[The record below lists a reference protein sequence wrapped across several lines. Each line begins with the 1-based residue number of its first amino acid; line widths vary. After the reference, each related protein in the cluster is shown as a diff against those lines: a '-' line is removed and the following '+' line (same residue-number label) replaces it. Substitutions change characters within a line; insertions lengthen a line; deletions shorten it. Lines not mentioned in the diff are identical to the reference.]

1 MYINVLFLIKLPD
14 ACAGHIFLVI
24 VSIFSSLGLGKDGF
38 PVLSTLTRD
47 MMLSLRIILLTLTPF
62 FLAHKSKTVRLKHF
76 DRVRTVMQFW
86 KLSYETFS
94 SHRAE
99 PILQR
104 IKEDRT
110 RVVSPSF
117 DNIKYDTFELEE
129 YPLSAQG
136 FDWEL
141 WCRYLNPPKSWWT
154 QRNHTAPIR

>member
-1 MYINVLFLIKLPD
+1 MAFPQRYSASVVHHDHLSLSPVFIITPSSFFSTRAALVLLPD
-14 ACAGHIFLVI
+14 
-24 VSIFSSLGLGKDGF
+24 
-38 PVLSTLTRD
+38 
-47 MMLSLRIILLTLTPF
+47 
-62 FLAHKSKTVRLKHF
+62 
-76 DRVRTVMQFW
+76 
-86 KLSYETFS
+86 
-94 SHRAE
+94 RAE

-117 DNIKYDTFELEE
+117 DNIKYDTFEIEE

-141 WCRYLNPPKSWWT
+141 WCRYLNPPKSWWS

>member
-1 MYINVLFLIKLPD
+1 MLNVD
-14 ACAGHIFLVI
+14 
-24 VSIFSSLGLGKDGF
+24 
-38 PVLSTLTRD
+38 
-47 MMLSLRIILLTLTPF
+47 
-62 FLAHKSKTVRLKHF
+62 
-76 DRVRTVMQFW
+76 
-86 KLSYETFS
+86 LSYCIPYFGQNSPATMYHCLWDYLFS
-94 SHRAE
+94 HLKHRAE

-117 DNIKYDTFELEE
+117 DNIKFDTFEIEE

-154 QRNHTAPIR
+154 QRNHTAPIRHKRGDNGKDIPTRASKNSNTLCQNGLAIEHSH

>member
-1 MYINVLFLIKLPD
+1 MGTSV
-14 ACAGHIFLVI
+14 GHSVSKKKTIVHFNYKIFFFVKKSEFFQL
-24 VSIFSSLGLGKDGF
+24 
-38 PVLSTLTRD
+38 LSQLK
-47 MMLSLRIILLTLTPF
+47 RISFHPCL
-62 FLAHKSKTVRLKHF
+62 
-76 DRVRTVMQFW
+76 
-86 KLSYETFS
+86 

-104 IKEDRT
+104 IKEDKT

-117 DNIKYDTFELEE
+117 DNIKYDTFEIEE

-141 WCRYLNPPKSWWT
+141 WCRYLNPPKSWWA